1 MSIFYSFSSF
11 SPSIITCAVCTLF
24 KKKEKRQ
31 LTVKPKW
38 IKVLGLY
45 SKTCRKF
52 LLLHVIIIFGNEYT
66 VQDLGDMICTGKM
79 TEKRENM
86 CVKIFMCIYIYRDIP
101 KYILKFA
108 LWEYK
113 LLCFS
118 VQSEYSFFYNVGWYL
133 KYSF

>member
-24 KKKEKRQ
+24 KKKKRQ
-31 LTVKPKW
+31 LTVKPKL

-79 TEKRENM
+79 TEKREKILL
-86 CVKIFMCIYIYRDIP
+86 CVKIFMCIYIERYT
-101 KYILKFA
+101 
-108 LWEYK
+108 
-113 LLCFS
+113 
-118 VQSEYSFFYNVGWYL
+118 
-133 KYSF
+133 